1 VLAAPAQ
8 TPKIPAGAPS
18 FARWALL
25 NPYTAR
31 HSSALSL
38 GVVGARPVT
47 EQRENLGYFF
57 TIGETVTTVRGGF
70 TAGGSQEHELRLVP
84 HDALSLGL
92 ERYQWEAGPRIGPFE
107 PRVRVGFTLLHLDV
121 GHGFSFGMF
130 SPRVGLGLWLKL
142 PHSRVGVSA
151 FTEYFWRWVGNDSA
165 FVHGLSLEIQPD
177 SPPLAKR
184 FTSSPAA
191 RALP

>member
-1 VLAAPAQ
+1 MLEAPAQ
-8 TPKIPAGAPS
+8 KSQSPAGAPS

-31 HSSALSL
+31 HSSSLAL
-38 GVVGARPVT
+38 GVVGARPVA
-47 EQRENLGYFF
+47 EPRENLGYFF
-57 TIGETVTTVRGGF
+57 AIGEAVTTVRGPF
-70 TAGGSQEHELRLVP
+70 TVGALQEHELRLVP
-84 HDALSLGL
+84 HDAFSLGL
-92 ERYQWEAGPRIGPFE
+92 WRYQWEAGPRLGPFE
-107 PRVRVGFTLLHLDV
+107 PRVRVGLTAMHLDV
-121 GHGFSFGMF
+121 GHGVSFGMF

-142 PHSRVGVSA
+142 PHSRIGVSA

-184 FTSSPAA
+184 VTSSPAA
-191 RALP
+191 PDHP